1 MHAPPQWH
9 EDRNVGMDAAN
20 KSGSEAGSDHGLWKG
35 RVLKRVDVFELRF
48 AQIQCDRLP
57 PLRSPKRQENVLC
70 PQSSMKAEQIQNP
83 AYLQPIRCSSHGRV
97 NSPRLVDTPRLLA
110 CQQ

>member
-1 MHAPPQWH
+1 MLLTSPGPERVQTMGCGRAECLGGLTFSSCDPHKSHKSNVTRFLRYVPAEHQ
-9 EDRNVGMDAAN
+9 ED
-20 KSGSEAGSDHGLWKG
+20 
-35 RVLKRVDVFELRF
+35 
-48 AQIQCDRLP
+48 
-57 PLRSPKRQENVLC
+57 VLC

-83 AYLQPIRCSSHGRV
+83 AYLQPIHCSSHGRV

>member
-1 MHAPPQWH
+1 MLLTSPERVQTMGCGRAECLGGLTFSSCDPHKSNVTRFLRYVPAEHQ
-9 EDRNVGMDAAN
+9 ED
-20 KSGSEAGSDHGLWKG
+20 
-35 RVLKRVDVFELRF
+35 
-48 AQIQCDRLP
+48 
-57 PLRSPKRQENVLC
+57 VLC
-70 PQSSMKAEQIQNP
+70 PQRSMKAEQIQNP